1 MHRTR
6 APRSTPAIL
15 ALLCCTALAPP
26 PSEARPRHAD
36 YVDATSYLAS
46 DADYEAWFT
55 LRRQLRRNFDDICG
69 DTFCE
74 GDYSNIQSLRFVC
87 SVRPGSG
94 RIGSC
99 GWSFA
104 ASEESLVP
112 ATGGYD
118 VETQAWFCLSP
129 LLPGTTFEALL
140 AALAGEEPLYAALP
154 GTTVTLYDGLVD
166 CL

>member
-1 MHRTR
+1 MPRTN
-6 APRSTPAIL
+6 PFRSTPAIL

-26 PSEARPRHAD
+26 SEARPRHAD
-36 YVDATSYLAS
+36 YVDASSYLQT

-55 LRRQLRRNFDDICG
+55 LRRQLRQNFDDICG

-74 GDYSNIQSLRFVC
+74 GDYSNIQPLRFVC
-87 SVRPGSG
+87 SVQPSSG

-112 ATGGYD
+112 ASGGYQVD
-118 VETQAWFCLSP
+118 TPTWFCLSP
-129 LLPGTTFEALL
+129 LQPGTTFAALL
-140 AALAGEEPLYAALP
+140 AALAGDEPLHAALP
-154 GTTVTLYDGLVD
+154 ASTLTLYDGLVD